1 MIDQVVADLAPVVG
15 VKAACQAVGRPRA
28 TYYRQHRQSPPPPR
42 PPRKRQ
48 SQPRALSA
56 AERAEVLS
64 VLHSEEHVDE
74 APATVYA
81 KLLDRGVYLCSVP
94 TMYRVLRG
102 ENEVR
107 ERRRHATHP
116 PAKRP
121 ELVALRPNEV
131 WSWDIERHEALSNRA
146 VVEGHRLQPVA
157 AGW

>member
-1 MIDQVVADLAPVVG
+1 PGETLRAVGAARHRQRDEEGRRAEVTDEAIAELAPLVG
-15 VKAACQAVGRPRA
+15 VKAACEALG
-28 TYYRQHRQSPPPPR
+28 
-42 PPRKRQ
+42 
-48 SQPRALSA
+48 QPRALSA
-56 AERAEVLS
+56 TERAEVLE

-107 ERRRHATHP
+107 ERRRQATHP

-121 ELVALRPNEV
+121 ELVAV
-131 WSWDIERHEALSNRA
+131 
-146 VVEGHRLQPVA
+146 
-157 AGW
+157 